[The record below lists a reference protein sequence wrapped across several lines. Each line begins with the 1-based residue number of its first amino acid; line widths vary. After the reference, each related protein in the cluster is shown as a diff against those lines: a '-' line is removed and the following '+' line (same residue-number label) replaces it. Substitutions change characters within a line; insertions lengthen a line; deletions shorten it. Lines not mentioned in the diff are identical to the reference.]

1 MGRLYVNSVMVM
13 GLLLMAI
20 TFPTVVLTPE
30 QLVAFFLLTILAIIS
45 QFFMVEVPGRQSYY
59 PHHAFFFASALL
71 LAPFW
76 LTSLI
81 FITHMAELGKG
92 IWRHKKIPKDW
103 YGQFFNGGVFIM
115 AGLAAHLLY
124 FTMNPGPFAPLTFR
138 SVFAAT
144 LATAIYVA
152 VNYLLVALV
161 LMLVERLSWQ
171 ESGIFSKDSLLSD
184 FVMAYMG
191 YLIAV
196 VWQLN
201 AWLLL
206 PVLSPLLPM
215 YRSLMIPKL
224 TQQAQIDG
232 KTRLLNARAFD
243 QRLTEELQSV
253 RRRQTP
259 LALIMADLDLLRNI
273 NNQYGHLAGD
283 AVLAGIG
290 GLIRQSIRLGD
301 IAGRFGGEEFAIALP
316 DVDMEDAYLIAERI
330 RATIEKASFPIEN
343 NPTPIQVTMSL
354 GIAAFPM
361 DADTITSLIHC
372 ADLALYYAKRTG
384 RNRVVCFTDLPY
396 AVREAGIPYVKP
408 AVPV

>member
-1 MGRLYVNSVMVM
+1 MGRFYVNSVIAL
-13 GLLLMAI
+13 GLLLMVI
-20 TFPTVVLTPE
+20 TFPTVALSAN
-30 QLVAFFLLTILAIIS
+30 QLIVFCLLTTLAIIS

-71 LAPFW
+71 LTPFG

-81 FITHMAELGKG
+81 FITHMAELGKS
-92 IWRHKKIPKDW
+92 IWRRKKIPKDW
-103 YGQFFNGGVFIM
+103 YGQFFNSGVFIM
-115 AGLAAHLLY
+115 AGLAVHFLY
-124 FTMNPGPFAPLTFR
+124 FAINPGPFAPLTFR

-144 LATAIYVA
+144 LATALYVA

-206 PVLSPLLPM
+206 PTLSPLLPM

-224 TQQAQIDG
+224 TQQAQFDS

-243 QRLTEELQSV
+243 QRLTEELQNV
-253 RRRQTP
+253 RRRQVP

-290 GLIRQSIRLGD
+290 GLIRKTIRLGD

-316 DVDMEDAYLIAERI
+316 EVDMEDAYIIAERI
-330 RATIEKASFPIEN
+330 RDTIEKATFPIAN
-343 NPTPIQVTMSL
+343 SPTPIQVTMSL
-354 GIAAFPM
+354 GIASFPM
-361 DADTITSLIHC
+361 DADAITSLIHC

-396 AVREAGIPYVKP
+396 AVREAGIPDAKT
-408 AVPV
+408 AVLA